1 MVPEWFAG
9 NGGFIP
15 AQVVI
20 PEGDEEFL
28 PFPARESHEVNGE
41 GIEDFVGE
49 DYASLGP
56 MAFGGG
62 DHGEIWFPGGGEA
75 GSEGLALAGAGFAG
89 GVVKGTVEAG
99 VLLAGGP

>member
-1 MVPEWFAG
+1 MRPEGAVGDGSLGPGQFA
-9 NGGFIP
+9 IL
-15 AQVVI
+15 
-20 PEGDEEFL
+20 EGDEAL
-28 PFPARESHEVNGE
+28 VPFPIREADEVDGE

-89 GVVKGTVEAG
+89 GVVKGTVEVG